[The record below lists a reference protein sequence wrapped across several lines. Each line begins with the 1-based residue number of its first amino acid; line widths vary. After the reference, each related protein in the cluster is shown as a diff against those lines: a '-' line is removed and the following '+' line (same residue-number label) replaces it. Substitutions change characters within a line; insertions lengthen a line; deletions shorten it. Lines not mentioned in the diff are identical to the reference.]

1 MAGTQIRTREST
13 SMQTTRL
20 RRRFHSFGVKGENA
34 LCNRAA
40 VPESRRVLTTTTQ
53 CCAIERSGR
62 YYQYRHLSLPLALE
76 LVEFSPWMYR
86 TAVRS
91 AHVCAVVGKLG
102 RTVCQ
107 RHERPRSLINQ
118 IVVSRDSVRGS
129 ITSGVERLRVNASS
143 VDRVCFGD
151 VSLCCDRLRE
161 ESGADDN
168 VSRLFY
174 ALRSFSWTL
183 YVAYCYG
190 YCQREDVRLRLADIV
205 LPSDQERSRRW

>member
-1 MAGTQIRTREST
+1 MAGTRIRTREST

-20 RRRFHSFGVKGENA
+20 HRRFRSFGVKGENA
-34 LCNRAA
+34 LCNHAA
-40 VPESRRVLTTTTQ
+40 VPESQHVLTMTTQ
-53 CCAIERSGR
+53 CCAIERSR
-62 YYQYRHLSLPLALE
+62 RCYRYRHLSLPLALE
-76 LVEFSPWMYR
+76 LVEFPPRMYR

-91 AHVCAVVGKLG
+91 AHVCAVVGELG
-102 RTVCQ
+102 RTVCW
-107 RHERPRSLINQ
+107 RLERPRSLINET
-118 IVVSRDSVRGS
+118 VVSRDSVRGS

-143 VDRVCFGD
+143 VDRVYFGD
-151 VSLCCDRLRE
+151 VSTCCDRLRG
-161 ESGADDN
+161 ESVADGN
-168 VSRLFY
+168 VSRLFH